1 MKALSIIGYLRYP
14 LETIRQFLVAPRRA
28 VRNTFIVLSAFWLTL
43 VVGRRLIRVLKGRH
57 PSRRKGRVRKKWKE
71 STLGRYT
78 WQVAQKYW
86 AGWILDRAGIQLRIV
101 GYERV
106 DWSRP
111 HVIVANHASTV
122 DILALVAVV
131 PNGRYVVKRETL
143 RYPVIGA
150 VARYGA
156 QIIIDRSDHA
166 QAMKAIRQGMNEWST
181 SNLIFFSEGT
191 RTRTGKI
198 GKFKLGAF
206 AIAQEM
212 GLPIVPIAISGTFR
226 VLREGS
232 LLGLEIAKVVQIEFG
247 RALVTQGMIK
257 SDVIELARRV
267 RDQIIQ
273 MLGDEAI

>member
-1 MKALSIIGYLRYP
+1 
-14 LETIRQFLVAPRRA
+14 
-28 VRNTFIVLSAFWLTL
+28 
-43 VVGRRLIRVLKGRH
+43 
-57 PSRRKGRVRKKWKE
+57 
-71 STLGRYT
+71 
-78 WQVAQKYW
+78 
-86 AGWILDRAGIQLRIV
+86 
-101 GYERV
+101 
-106 DWSRP
+106 
-111 HVIVANHASTV
+111 
-122 DILALVAVV
+122 
-131 PNGRYVVKRETL
+131 
-143 RYPVIGA
+143 
-150 VARYGA
+150 
-156 QIIIDRSDHA
+156 
-166 QAMKAIRQGMNEWST
+166 MKAIRQGMNEWST

-257 SDVIELARRV
+257 SDVTELARRV